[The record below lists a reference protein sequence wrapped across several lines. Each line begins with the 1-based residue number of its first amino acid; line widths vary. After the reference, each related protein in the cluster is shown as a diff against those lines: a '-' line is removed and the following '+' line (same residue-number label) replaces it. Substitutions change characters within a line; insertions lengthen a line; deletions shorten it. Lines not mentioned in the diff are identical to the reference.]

1 MVWRTL
7 FFLLVFVNLLVYVW
21 AQGYLGGN
29 TEGREPQRLTQQFN
43 AEKIRIVRDPAIG
56 EPPTVAKKEDAACRS
71 IAGLTSADA
80 ATLAKAANAA
90 GWQATVVAEAAPT
103 LHLVLIADLANK
115 AAADKKATELR
126 QLGVKDFQVVGL
138 DGGKQEIVLG
148 SFNADAAAKDFL
160 AGLTKKGIK
169 SARTEAREQA
179 ATKAHVDIR
188 APADALAKRL
198 PELTSA
204 YVIGGGA
211 SVADCAAQ

>member
-21 AQGYLGGN
+21 TQGYLGGN

-43 AEKIRIVRDPAIG
+43 ADKIGIVRAPTTA
-56 EPPTVAKKEDAACRS
+56 EAPPAKKEDAACRS
-71 IAGLTSADA
+71 IAGLSTADA
-80 ATLAKAANAA
+80 ATLVKAVTAA
-90 GWQATVVAEAAPT
+90 GWQGTTVAETPPAR
-103 LHLVLIADLANK
+103 HLVVIADLANK

-126 QLGVKDFQVVGL
+126 QLGVADFQIVGL
-138 DGGKQEIVLG
+138 DSGKQEIVLG
-148 SFNADAAAKDFL
+148 SFDADAAAKDFL

-169 SARTEAREQA
+169 SARAEAREQA
-179 ATKAHVDIR
+179 ATRARVDIH
-188 APADALAKRL
+188 APAEVLAKRL

-211 SVADCAAQ
+211 SVGDCPAQ